1 MFGNFLM
8 RKMMESKMKDVPQA
22 EKEKFF
28 AMLEKNPE
36 LFQNIAL
43 KAQEKIKSGMGQM
56 DAVMSVVKE
65 YEVELKDVLK

>member
-1 MFGNFLM
+1 M